1 MSGDLKWAI
10 ENGDLDK
17 VKDFIDNQVCCMIKI
32 KLLKGD
38 CEIVLHH

>member
-17 VKDFIDNQVCCMIKI
+17 VKDFIDSQVCCMFKI
-32 KLLKGD
+32 KNNKKLL
-38 CEIVLHH
+38 

>member
-17 VKDFIDNQVCCMIKI
+17 VKDFIDSQVRNLIRIKN
-32 KLLKGD
+32 
-38 CEIVLHH
+38 VMR

>member
-17 VKDFIDNQVCCMIKI
+17 VKDFIDSQVCCMFKIKI
-32 KLLKGD
+32 IKSY